1 MMRQFAKT
9 MAVAIALGA
18 MAASGMSAD
27 TLQNSTAGDTG
38 AANRNTA
45 PVTVVEDQSSFTL
58 ANGYVTAKV
67 DKTSG
72 DLTSLKY
79 KGLELIGYGSGHP
92 AGYWEQDPSAAQRYA
107 VTVTI
112 DPAKNGGERGEVS
125 IKGFS
130 DGKTYLGDGPGGSTL
145 CDIEL
150 RYTLGRHD
158 SGLYTYAI
166 YDHPANYPGTQIG
179 ESRFGAKLN
188 GDVFDWLSIDAN
200 RNRLMITGSDWDH
213 GTELNMKEVRRINTG
228 QFKGEVSHKYDYSA
242 VQFNTPA
249 FGWSSTKQ
257 HVGLWFINP
266 SVEYLSGGATKVEL
280 TGHLDNN
287 PDGAPTVLNYWRG
300 THYGG
305 SVCAIGTGEKWTK
318 VVGPMMI
325 YVNAAATPDEM
336 FKDAL
341 AQAAK
346 EATAWPYDWVSGVD
360 YPHKNERSTV
370 SGQLVLRDPQAPNL
384 KMSNLLVGLSAPE
397 YTPPAG
403 RGGGFGGFG
412 GFGGPRVVDW
422 QNDAKHYEFW
432 VHGDNQGHFTV
443 PKVRAGTYTLHAIA
457 DGVLGEYARTNI
469 AVESGR
475 SIDLGRL
482 EWTPVRYGRQLWD
495 IGIPNRTGSEFF
507 KGDDYF
513 HWGMYLEYA
522 RLFPNDVNYII
533 GKSDFH
539 KDWYF
544 EQVPHC
550 EDPNNTIEKGNGRG
564 SGRSTTWTI
573 TFNQPTAP
581 HGKATLRLAICGV
594 SARSI
599 EVTVNDKP
607 AGSATGLGYNATINR
622 DGIGGYWVEKDV
634 VFDASLMKAGEN
646 VMKLTIPAGGL
657 TSGIIYDYLRLEV
670 DASAKPPA
678 TSAGTTAGGTAV
690 AGAGGE

>member
-1 MMRQFAKT
+1 MMRQFAET

-18 MAASGMSAD
+18 MATSGMSAD
-27 TLQNSTAGDTG
+27 TLQNSTVGDPE

-112 DPAKNGGERGEVS
+112 DPARNGGERGEVS

-130 DGKTYLGDGPGGSTL
+130 DSKTYLGDGPGGSTL

-200 RNRLMITGSDWDH
+200 RDRLMITGSDWDH

-242 VQFNTPA
+242 IQFNIPA

-287 PDGAPTVLNYWRG
+287 PGGAPTVLNYWRG

-305 SVCAIGTGEKWTK
+305 SVCAIGAGEKWTK

-325 YVNAAATPDEM
+325 YLNSAPTPNEM

-360 YPHKNERSTV
+360 YPRKNERSTV
-370 SGQLVLRDPQAPNL
+370 SGQLVLRDPQATNL

-397 YTPPAG
+397 YTRP
-403 RGGGFGGFG
+403 GGWGGGFG

-432 VHGDNQGHFTV
+432 VRGDNQGHFTI

-457 DGVLGEYARTNI
+457 DGILGEYARTNI
-469 AVESGR
+469 AVESGM

-573 TFNQPTAP
+573 TFNQPAAT

-678 TSAGTTAGGTAV
+678 TSAATTAGGTAV
-690 AGAGGE
+690 AVADEE

>member
-1 MMRQFAKT
+1 MM
-9 MAVAIALGA
+9 IALGA
-18 MAASGMSAD
+18 TAARVLGAD
-27 TLQNSTAGDTG
+27 P
-38 AANRNTA
+38 
-45 PVTVVEDQSSFTL
+45 PVTITEDRSSYTL
-58 ANGYVTAKV
+58 ANGYLTAKIS
-67 DKTSG
+67 KISG

-79 KGLELIGYGSGHP
+79 KDLELMGFGSGHP
-92 AGYWEQDPSAAQRYA
+92 AGYWEQDPSAAQHYA
-107 VTVTI
+107 VRITI
-112 DPAKNGGERGEVS
+112 DPAGNGGERGEVS

-130 DGKTYLGDGPGGSTL
+130 DGTTYLGNGPGGSTL

-188 GDVFDWLSIDAN
+188 DNVFDWLSVDAR

-242 VQFNTPA
+242 VQFDIPA

-257 HVGLWFINP
+257 QVGFWFVNP
-266 SVEYLSGGATKVEL
+266 SMEYLSGGPTKVEL
-280 TGHLDNN
+280 TAHLDNN
-287 PDGAPTVLNYWRG
+287 AGAAPTVLNYWRG

-305 SVCAIGTGEKWTK
+305 SVCAIGAGEKWTK

-341 AQAAK
+341 AQAAR
-346 EATAWPYDWVSGVD
+346 EANAWPYDWVSGVD

-384 KMSNLLVGLSAPE
+384 KTGNLLVGLSAPE
-397 YTPPAG
+397 YAPPGG
-403 RGGGFGGFG
+403 RGGGFG

-432 VHGDNQGHFTV
+432 CRGDDQGHFTI
-443 PKVRAGTYTLHAIA
+443 PKVRAGAYTLHAIA
-457 DGVLGEYARTNI
+457 DGVLGEYAKTNI
-469 AVESGR
+469 TVGEGKT
-475 SIDLGRL
+475 IDLGKL
-482 EWTPVRYGRQLWD
+482 EWTPVRYGKQLWD

-507 KGDDYF
+507 KGDDYY
-513 HWGMYLEYA
+513 HWGMYLLYA
-522 RLFPNDVNYII
+522 QLFPNDVSYVI
-533 GKSDFH
+533 GKSDYR

-573 TFNQPTAP
+573 TFDELTAQ
-581 HGKATLRLAICGV
+581 HGKATLRLAICGA

-607 AGSATGLGYNATINR
+607 AGTVTGLGYNATINR
-622 DGIGGYWVEKDV
+622 DGIGGSWLEKDV
-634 VFDASLMKAGEN
+634 VFDGSLIKAGQN

-657 TSGIIYDYLRLEV
+657 TSGVIYDYLRLEL
-670 DASAKPPA
+670 DENAQ
-678 TSAGTTAGGTAV
+678 V
-690 AGAGGE
+690 AANQ